1 MKKTL
6 FSAALLAIST
16 ITPCCPGVLG
26 AIDIPSRASDIA
38 CAIASPLFWH
48 IYDEILT
55 SSLARL
61 TAGAEQ
67 PAEPHTS
74 QADAVACVF
83 VQIVLNRAFGGSLT
97 ATQKF
102 DVMSIPRRLI
112 RRTIERRSAGAQKWS
127 ASTNRS

>member
-6 FSAALLAIST
+6 ISAVLLGIAT
-16 ITPCCPGVLG
+16 ITPCFSGVLG
-26 AIDIPSRASDIA
+26 AIDIPSHASDLA

-55 SSLARL
+55 RSLARITSG
-61 TAGAEQ
+61 TAQ
-67 PAEPHTS
+67 PAEPHTL

-83 VQIVLNRAFGGSLT
+83 VHMVLNRAFDGSLT

-102 DVMSIPRRLI
+102 DVVSIPRRLI
-112 RRTIERRSAGAQKWS
+112 RRTIERRFAAAQKLS
-127 ASTNRS
+127 ASTHRS